1 MNVTDILS
9 EFGWHLH
16 VYHAVTA
23 LAIVAAF
30 ACGLTLGRRIGHH
43 EAEGHWRSVAEKWK
57 RLAVKWLTRWIERWR
72 AERARRER
80 AEDRL
85 NELKGAQKAY
95 DDALR
100 RTA

>member
-16 VYHAVTA
+16 VYHGVTA
-23 LAIVAAF
+23 LAIIAAF

-43 EAEGHWRSVAEKWK
+43 ETPTHWHAVAEKWK
-57 RLAVKWLTRWIERWR
+57 RHYIAGVTRWHERWR
-72 AERARRER
+72 AERDRRER
-80 AEDRL
+80 AEDHV
-85 NELKGAQKAY
+85 NELKGAQKGY